1 MENTTPQSDPAAPT
15 ASLPLTLAAVYTDKI
30 FEAARLQQPHWMQDS
45 LRFSYVDRAPDS
57 ETSTLWLYEAATGTR
72 TVVIPEPVLHLE
84 EKEAD
89 RIERFPQPGKAETE
103 AAEPENAE
111 QRHKRS
117 VLPLSGYQWS
127 PDEKRILI
135 ANLPQ
140 RRASQGDVAL
150 FVYDLDTQ
158 TLRRVTPE
166 GHEYR
171 NAKWSPD
178 SRSIGYVREDDLY
191 RLDLVTGVETRLTD
205 TARAHVYNGRL
216 GWVYEEEIELAD
228 GWAWS
233 PDGSR
238 IAYFQQDETQVPQV
252 DLPDYDALHMTP
264 RQTRYPKAGDPNP
277 LVKIGVLELPPGGAE
292 AGVPQTR
299 WIDLGADM
307 DIYIA
312 RMQWS
317 PDGRLLLQRIP
328 RLQNR
333 LDLLLADPQTG
344 VVTPVLTEEDPAW
357 VDTPGEVTFVKET
370 DQFLWLSDRS
380 GWRHLYL
387 YDLTGKLHAAVTTGL
402 WDTAGLAAVD
412 STHRRVYFTAAR
424 PNALER
430 GLFRVSL
437 DGSDDAAEVSTGRGH
452 HSPLFAPDCAYY
464 LDTHSDRN
472 TPPQVTLHQ
481 ADGEPV
487 ALVLANPLP
496 KRQEYEIGEWSF
508 TTFET
513 SDGITLNAALLYPA
527 DFDPARKYPVLM
539 FTYGGP
545 GSQVVQNAYGNG
557 GGLEQWLAQQG
568 YLLAMVDGRGS
579 GMRGRA
585 FKKIVYLHLG
595 QYEVNDQIEGA
606 KWLAGM
612 PFVDKARIGIWGWSY
627 GGYMASLC
635 ILRGAD
641 VFRAAIA
648 VAPVT
653 HWALY
658 DSIYTERYMRRP
670 GDNSHGYSTT
680 SPLTLADKLKGK
692 FLLIHGTADDNVHFQ
707 NAARLAAAFQ
717 KHNKPFQ
724 TMFYPGKH
732 HGIEGVSLHVF
743 TLITTFITESL

>member
-1 MENTTPQSDPAAPT
+1 MA
-15 ASLPLTLAAVYTDKI
+15 LTLEAIYTDKI
-30 FEAARLQQPHWMQDS
+30 FEATRLQQPHWMQDS
-45 LRFSYVDRAPDS
+45 RRFSYVDRAPDS
-57 ETSTLWLYEAATGTR
+57 ETNTLWLYEVATGAR
-72 TVVIPEPVLHLE
+72 SVIIPEPILQWAPE
-84 EKEAD
+84 D
-89 RIERFPQPGKAETE
+89 RIKPFALPGEVEPE
-103 AAEPENAE
+103 AAETGDAE
-111 QRHKRS
+111 QDRKRS
-117 VLPLSGYQWS
+117 ILPISGYQWS
-127 PDEKRILI
+127 PDERRVLI

-150 FVYDLDTQ
+150 FIYDLAEQ

-166 GHEYR
+166 RHEYR
-171 NAKWSPD
+171 NVKWSPD
-178 SRSIGYVREDDLY
+178 SRSLGYVRDDDLY
-191 RLDLVTGVETRLTD
+191 RLDLETGVETRLTD
-205 TARAHVYNGRL
+205 TARAQVYNGRL

-233 PDGSR
+233 SDGRR
-238 IAYFQQDETQVPQV
+238 IAYFQQDETHVPQI
-252 DLPDYDALHMTP
+252 DLPNYDDLHLTP

-277 LVKIGVLELPPGGAE
+277 LVRIGVLELPSLGE
-292 AGVPQTR
+292 NVSVPQTL
-299 WIDLGADM
+299 WIDLGADT

-312 RMQWS
+312 RMQWT
-317 PDGRLLLQRIP
+317 PDGSLLLQRIP

-344 VVTPVLTEEDPAW
+344 ATTLVLTEEDPAW

-387 YDLTGKLHAAVTTGL
+387 YDLTGKLHAAVTEGA
-402 WDTAGLAAVD
+402 WDVESLAAID
-412 STHRRVYFTAAR
+412 STRRLAYFTAAR
-424 PNALER
+424 PTALER
-430 GLFRVSL
+430 HQFRTSL
-437 DGSDDAAEVSTGRGH
+437 DGGDIVQVSTGRGQH
-452 HSPLFAPDCAYY
+452 APLFAPDTEHY
-464 LDTHSDRN
+464 LDTSSDRN
-472 TPPQVTLHQ
+472 SPPQVTLRRKT
-481 ADGEPV
+481 GESV
-487 ALVLANPLP
+487 ATILTNPLP
-496 KRQEYEIGEWSF
+496 KRQGHKIGEWSF
-508 TTFET
+508 ATFAT
-513 SDGITLNAALLYPA
+513 SDGVTLNAALLYPA

-545 GSQVVQNAYGNG
+545 GSQVAQDTYGGG

-568 YLLAMVDGRGS
+568 YLLAVVDGRGS
-579 GMRGRA
+579 GMRGRD
-585 FKKIVYLHLG
+585 FKKVTYLNLG

-606 KWLAGM
+606 KWLAGL
-612 PFVDKARIGIWGWSY
+612 PFVDEARIGIWGWCY

-641 VFRAAIA
+641 VFRAAVA

-653 HWALY
+653 HWTLY

-670 GDNSHGYSTT
+670 IDNPEGYANS

-692 FLLIHGTADDNVHFQ
+692 FLLMHGTADDNVHFQ

-717 KHNKPFQ
+717 RHNKPFQ

-743 TLITTFITESL
+743 TLITTFITENL